1 VIPALLGVICRVVK
15 NSHVIAVFCRNAGLK
30 KDVQC
35 LRLRLA
41 FNPLLERMVPLC
53 VLRDP
58 PLEGAAVADSFGV
71 DAHVPP
77 SVLRGGVVNTS

>member
-1 VIPALLGVICRVVK
+1 VIPALLGVTCRVVK

-58 PLEGAAVADSFGV
+58 PLEGLLWQTLLELM
-71 DAHVPP
+71 HMYPP
-77 SVLRGGVVNTS
+77 AFSEVEW